1 MAHVR
6 IITDVTATLTQE
18 VIDRYRVAV
27 LPVEV
32 SFGDQV
38 FIVGND
44 ADRDRLLQRMTQD
57 IAQRASATI
66 PAARFQRAYTEL
78 ARESS
83 DILVLVA
90 ARALSGAFDQGRA
103 AAQEFLGRSR
113 IVVMD
118 TMATSWGLGL
128 VVQVAARLAAE
139 GASLDEVV
147 RRVRGVL
154 PHIYFA
160 FFVERLD
167 YLERGGRLDAAQAL
181 LGSML
186 RIKALLLMEDGDVVP
201 LEKVRTRPQ
210 AIEKLTD
217 FVAEFAHIDR
227 VVLLKSPI
235 ESDVNTLIDDLRREL
250 LLIFPNREFPELEY
264 DVILAAHLGPEAI
277 GVMVYEGE

>member
-18 VIDRYRVAV
+18 VIDRYKIAV
-27 LPVEV
+27 LPVDV
-32 SFGDQV
+32 AFGDEV
-38 FIVGND
+38 FTVRRD
-44 ADRDRLLQRMTQD
+44 ADRDRLLERM
-57 IAQRASATI
+57 ANEPARPASTTI
-66 PAARFQRAYTEL
+66 PAARFQQMYAEL
-78 ARESS
+78 AREAGE
-83 DILVLVA
+83 ILVLVA
-90 ARALSGAFDQGRA
+90 ARALSGAFDQARA

-128 VVQVAARLAAE
+128 VVEVAAKLAAQ
-139 GASLDEVV
+139 GTPLDEVV
-147 RRVRGVL
+147 RRVRGIL

-186 RIKALLLMEDGDVVP
+186 RIKALLLMEDGDIVP
-201 LEKVRTRPQ
+201 LEKVRTRTQ
-210 AIEKLTD
+210 AIEKLVD
-217 FVAEFAHIDR
+217 FVAEFAQIER
-227 VVLLKSPI
+227 VVLLRSPI
-235 ESDVNTLIDDLRREL
+235 DNEVNELIDDLRREL
-250 LLIFPNREFPELEY
+250 LLIFPKREFRELEY
-264 DVILAAHLGPEAI
+264 DVILAAHMGPEAI

>member
-18 VIDRYRVAV
+18 VIDRYKITV
-27 LPVEV
+27 LPVDV
-32 SFGDQV
+32 SFGDEV
-38 FIVGND
+38 FTVRGD
-44 ADRDRLLQRMTQD
+44 ADRDELIQQMADEPART
-57 IAQRASATI
+57 ARATM
-66 PAARFQRAYTEL
+66 PAVRFHQAYVEL
-78 ARESS
+78 TRETGE
-83 DILVLVA
+83 ILVLVA
-90 ARALSGAFDQGRA
+90 ARALSGGFDQART

-128 VVQVAARLAAE
+128 VVEAAGRLASD

-147 RRVRGVL
+147 RRVRGIL

-167 YLERGGRLDAAQAL
+167 YLERGGRLDAAQSL

-186 RIKALLLMEDGDVVP
+186 GIKALLLVEDGDIVP
-201 LEKVRTRPQ
+201 LEKVRTRAQ
-210 AIEKLTD
+210 AIEKLAD
-217 FVAEFAHIDR
+217 FVAEFAQIDR

-235 ESDVNTLIDDLRREL
+235 DNEASALVTDLRREL
-250 LLIFPNREFPELEY
+250 LLIFPNREFRELEY

>member
-18 VIDRYRVAV
+18 MIDRYRITI
-27 LPVEV
+27 LPVDV
-32 SFGDQV
+32 SFGDEVLLVQ
-38 FIVGND
+38 GY
-44 ADRDRLLQRMTQD
+44 ADRDRLMQRMTEEV
-57 IAQRASATI
+57 ARPASTTI
-66 PAARFQRAYTEL
+66 PAARFQQVYADL
-78 ARESS
+78 ARETGE
-83 DILVLVA
+83 ILVLVA
-90 ARALSGAFDQGRA
+90 ARALTGAFDQARI

-113 IVVMD
+113 VVVMD

-128 VVQVAARLAAE
+128 VVEVAARLAAE

-186 RIKALLLMEDGDVVP
+186 HIKALLLIEDGDLVP
-201 LEKVRTRPQ
+201 LEKVRTRAQ
-210 AIEKLTD
+210 AVEKLVD
-217 FVAEFAHIDR
+217 FVAEFAQIER

-235 ESDVNTLIDDLRREL
+235 ENEVNELINDLRHEL
-250 LLIFPNREFPELEY
+250 LLIFPNREFPEFEY
-264 DVILAAHLGPEAI
+264 DVILAAHLGPEAV

>member
-18 VIDRYRVAV
+18 VIDRYRIAV
-27 LPVEV
+27 LPVDF
-32 SFGDQV
+32 SFGDEV
-38 FIVGND
+38 LIVRD
-44 ADRDRLLQRMTQD
+44 DTDRDRLMQRMATR
-57 IAQRASATI
+57 AACSASATI
-66 PAARFQRAYTEL
+66 PASRFQQTYAEL
-78 ARESS
+78 TRETGE
-83 DILVLVA
+83 ILVLVA
-90 ARALSGAFDQGRA
+90 ARALSGAFAEARA

-113 IVVMD
+113 VVVMD

-128 VVQVAARLAAE
+128 VVEVAARLASE
-139 GASLDEVV
+139 GAALDEVV
-147 RRVRGVL
+147 RRVRGIL
-154 PHIYFA
+154 PHVYFA

-186 RIKALLLMEDGDVVP
+186 HIKALLLMEDGDIVP
-201 LEKVRTRPQ
+201 LEKVRTRVQ

-217 FVAEFAHIDR
+217 FVAEFAQIER

-235 ESDVNTLIDDLRREL
+235 ENEVNGLLDDLRREL
-250 LLIFPNREFPELEY
+250 QFIFPTREFPEFEY